1 MIIAWCCGFA
11 GKYVSGTDVLVHR
24 SVEERKAKSFRQGE
38 TLSASQDRAR
48 IVFDCLTANHPATI
62 NKESTNENN
71 IGVDRWADARRLRIN
86 GKPCS

>member
-1 MIIAWCCGFA
+1 LYARHE
-11 GKYVSGTDVLVHR
+11 SGGRFTG
-24 SVEERKAKSFRQGE
+24 SFWQLCVRRTRNE

-71 IGVDRWADARRLRIN
+71 TGVDRWADARRLRIN